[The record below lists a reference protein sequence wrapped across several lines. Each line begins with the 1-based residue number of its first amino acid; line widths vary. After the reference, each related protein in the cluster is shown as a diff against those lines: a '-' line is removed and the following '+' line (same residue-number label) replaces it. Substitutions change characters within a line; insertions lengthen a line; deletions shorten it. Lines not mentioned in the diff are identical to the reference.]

1 MELDRRKA
9 IQKAILSAPSGAMVL
24 VLGKGHETYQL
35 VGSKVLDF
43 DDRVEVKTAL
53 EERRGGSP

>member
-1 MELDRRKA
+1 LT
-9 IQKAILSAPSGAMVL
+9 APPQAMIL

-43 DDRVEVKTAL
+43 DDRVEVKSAL
-53 EERRGGSP
+53 EERRGGHS